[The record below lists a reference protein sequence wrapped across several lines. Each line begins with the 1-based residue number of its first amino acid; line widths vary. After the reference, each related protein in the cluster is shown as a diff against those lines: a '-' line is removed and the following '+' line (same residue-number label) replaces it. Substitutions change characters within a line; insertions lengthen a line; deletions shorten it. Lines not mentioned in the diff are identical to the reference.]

1 MSKKVI
7 ITVFRL
13 GSMTC
18 LLYDPMNSA
27 REKNHCKI
35 IEWMV
40 SDKIDSWFIKRATRC
55 HFRSVDRIQ
64 GFESNRN
71 ANNLT

>member
-7 ITVFRL
+7 ITVSRL
-13 GSMTC
+13 GSMAC

-40 SDKIDSWFIKRATRC
+40 YEKRN
-55 HFRSVDRIQ
+55 S
-64 GFESNRN
+64 
-71 ANNLT
+71 

>member
-13 GSMTC
+13 GSMAC
-18 LLYDPMNSA
+18 LLYDPMNSN
-27 REKNHCKI
+27 REKNSCRI

-40 SDKIDSWFIKRATRC
+40 SDKIDS
-55 HFRSVDRIQ
+55 
-64 GFESNRN
+64 
-71 ANNLT
+71 